1 MILDGVTRQADPIEA
16 EAGWNEKS
24 LEDEKAETP
33 RYVDAFGDEAN
44 AEVKYKT
51 MEWWQAGMFMIAE
64 SVSLGVLS
72 LPATLA
78 ELGLAPAIVLI
89 IGLGLLATYTGYVI
103 GQFHQRYP
111 HIQNLADAGD
121 VLLGA
126 FGRELFGIGQLL
138 FSIFIMGS
146 HILTFSVM
154 MNTITEHGTC
164 TMVFTTVGFV
174 ICMVCSLPR
183 TMKNMTYISCCSFV
197 SILTAVLITMIG
209 VGIQDHGYTTIKAT
223 VDTDLYRAFTAVTNI
238 VFAYCAH
245 VAFFGLLAEMKNP
258 RDFPKALYMLQTFE
272 IIFYTVAAVVIYY
285 YAGQS
290 VTSPAL
296 GSAGPVLKKVAYGI
310 AIPTIVGAG
319 VVNGHVGLKYI
330 YVRLFRGTDR
340 MHRRDLFSIGSWV
353 AIGLTCWIIAWII
366 ADAIPVFSDL
376 LSLIVS
382 DFDALPYYEFML
394 LTIGIFISLE
404 LSFCQLVQLGSLL
417 SRKICLTIIN
427 ILIVCIGA
435 CMCGL
440 GLYVSGKAIHDDASN
455 NSFSCASNA

>member
-1 MILDGVTRQADPIEA
+1 MTLDGVASERYPVDTES
-16 EAGWNEKS
+16 GY
-24 LEDEKAETP
+24 DEKKLDNDQP
-33 RYVDAFGDEAN
+33 QYVDAFGDESN

-51 MEWWQAGMFMIAE
+51 MEWWQTGMFMIAE

-78 ELGLAPAIVLI
+78 ELGMAPALVLI

-121 VLLGA
+121 VLFGPI
-126 FGRELFGIGQLL
+126 GREVFGIGQLL

-154 MNTITEHGTC
+154 MNTITDHGTC
-164 TMVFTTVGFV
+164 TMVFTAVGFA

-183 TMKNMTYISCCSFV
+183 TMKNMTYISCASFV
-197 SILTAVLITMIG
+197 SILTAVIITMIG
-209 VGIQDHGYTTIKAT
+209 VGIQGKTAPITAT
-223 VDTDLYRAFTAVTNI
+223 MDTNLFKAFTAVTNI

-245 VAFFGLLAEMKNP
+245 VAFFGLLAEMREP

-272 IIFYTVAAVVIYY
+272 IIFYTVAAVVIYN
-285 YAGQS
+285 YAGQE

-319 VVNGHVGLKYI
+319 VVNGHIGLKYI

-340 MHRRDLFSIGSWV
+340 MHRRDLTSYGSWV
-353 AIGLTCWIIAWII
+353 LIGLTCWIIAWII

-376 LSLIVS
+376 LSLISSLFASWFSYGLGGVYWLHINKGKWFS
-382 DFDALPYYEFML
+382 SPRKIA
-394 LTIGIFISLE
+394 LTIL
-404 LSFCQLVQLGSLL
+404 
-417 SRKICLTIIN
+417 N
-427 ILIVCIGA
+427 VCIVLIGG

-440 GLYVSGKAIHDDASN
+440 GLYVSGKAIHDDASS
-455 NSFSCASNA
+455 NSFSCASNANA

>member
-1 MILDGVTRQADPIEA
+1 MAFDSVTPQHYAADSES
-16 EAGWNEKS
+16 GY
-24 LEDEKAETP
+24 DEKKVDDSTP
-33 RYVDAFGDEAN
+33 QYVDAFGDETN

-51 MEWWQAGMFMIAE
+51 MEWWQTGMFMIAE

-78 ELGLAPAIVLI
+78 QLGLAPALVLI

-111 HIQNLADAGD
+111 HIQNLADAGE
-121 VLLGA
+121 VLIGPI
-126 FGRELFGIGQLL
+126 GREVFGIGQLL

-164 TMVFTTVGFV
+164 TMVFTFVGFL
-174 ICMVCSLPR
+174 ICMICSLPR
-183 TMKNMTYISCCSFV
+183 TMKNMTYISCLSFV
-197 SILTAVLITMIG
+197 SILTAVIITMIAVG
-209 VGIQDHGYTTIKAT
+209 VQGHGYTTLQAT
-223 VDTDLYRAFTAVTNI
+223 VDTNLYKAFTAVTNI

-245 VAFFGLLAEMKNP
+245 VAFFGLLAEMRDP

-272 IIFYTVAAVVIYY
+272 IVFYSVAAVVIYY
-285 YAGQS
+285 YAGQD

-296 GSAGPVLKKVAYGI
+296 GSAGPVMKKVAYGI

-319 VVNGHVGLKYI
+319 VVNGHIGLKYI

-340 MHRRDLFSIGSWV
+340 MHRRDFTSYGSWV

-376 LSLIVS
+376 LSLISSLFASWFSYGLGGVYWLHINRGKWFS
-382 DFDALPYYEFML
+382 SPRKIA
-394 LTIGIFISLE
+394 LTILN
-404 LSFCQLVQLGSLL
+404 
-417 SRKICLTIIN
+417 T
-427 ILIVCIGA
+427 LIVLIGA

-440 GLYVSGKAIHDDASN
+440 GLYVSGKAIHDDASS
-455 NSFSCASNA
+455 NSFSCASNT

>member
-1 MILDGVTRQADPIEA
+1 MILEGVTPKPEPVDVDSESGWKEKTLEEDGVR
-16 EAGWNEKS
+16 
-24 LEDEKAETP
+24 
-33 RYVDAFGDEAN
+33 RYEDAFGDETN
-44 AEVKYKT
+44 AEIKYKT

-78 ELGLAPAIVLI
+78 SLGLAPAIVLI

-111 HIQNLADAGD
+111 HIQNLADAGE
-121 VLLGA
+121 VLMGA

-146 HILTFSVM
+146 HLLTFSVM
-154 MNTITEHGTC
+154 MNTVTDHGTC
-164 TMVFTTVGFV
+164 TMVFTAVGFV

-183 TMKNMTYISCCSFV
+183 TMRNMTYISCASFA
-197 SILTAVLITMIG
+197 SILTAVIVTMVSVG
-209 VGIQDHGYTTIKAT
+209 VQDHGYSTLKAT
-223 VDTDLYRAFTAVTNI
+223 IDTDLYHAFTAVTNI

-245 VAFFGLLAEMKNP
+245 VAFFGLLAEMREP

-285 YAGQS
+285 YAGQA
-290 VTSPAL
+290 VASPAL
-296 GSAGPVLKKVAYGI
+296 GSAGPLMSKVAYGI
-310 AIPTIVGAG
+310 AIPTIIGAG

-330 YVRLFRGTDR
+330 YVRLFRGTDN
-340 MHRRDLFSIGSWV
+340 MHRRDLKSLGSWV

-376 LSLIVS
+376 LSLIS
-382 DFDALPYYEFML
+382 SLFASWFSYGLPGVYWLHLNWGKWFSSPRKIL
-394 LTIGIFISLE
+394 LTAINMCIVVIG
-404 LSFCQLVQLGSLL
+404 G
-417 SRKICLTIIN
+417 
-427 ILIVCIGA
+427 

-440 GLYVSGKAIHDDASN
+440 GLYVSGRAINEDASN
-455 NSFSCASNA
+455 RSFSCADNA

>member
-1 MILDGVTRQADPIEA
+1 
-16 EAGWNEKS
+16 
-24 LEDEKAETP
+24 
-33 RYVDAFGDEAN
+33 
-44 AEVKYKT
+44 
-51 MEWWQAGMFMIAE
+51 MIAE

-78 ELGLAPAIVLI
+78 QLGLAPAIVLI
-89 IGLGLLATYTGYVI
+89 VGLGLLATYTGYVI

-121 VLLGA
+121 VLMGP

-183 TMKNMTYISCCSFV
+183 TMKNMSYISCMCKWVSLAREQFRHTDHNCVAFV

-209 VGIQDHGYTTIKAT
+209 VGVQGHGYTILKAT

-258 RDFPKALYMLQTFE
+258 RDFPKALCMLQVFE
-272 IIFYTVAAVVIYY
+272 IIFYTIAAVVIYY
-285 YAGQS
+285 YAGQG

-296 GSAGPVLKKVAYGI
+296 GSAGPLLKKIAYGI
-310 AIPTIVGAG
+310 AIPT
-319 VVNGHVGLKYI
+319 
-330 YVRLFRGTDR
+330 VRYPI
-340 MHRRDLFSIGSWV
+340 FSRPC
-353 AIGLTCWIIAWII
+353 AM
-366 ADAIPVFSDL
+366 
-376 LSLIVS
+376 
-382 DFDALPYYEFML
+382 FD
-394 LTIGIFISLE
+394 
-404 LSFCQLVQLGSLL
+404 
-417 SRKICLTIIN
+417 
-427 ILIVCIGA
+427 
-435 CMCGL
+435 
-440 GLYVSGKAIHDDASN
+440 H
-455 NSFSCASNA
+455 

>member
-1 MILDGVTRQADPIEA
+1 MSAERVTPMSNPMDS
-16 EAGWNEKS
+16 EAGWKESPADDLKDS
-24 LEDEKAETP
+24 PP
-33 RYVDAFGDEAN
+33 RYVDAFGDESN

-51 MEWWQAGMFMIAE
+51 MEWWQTGMFMIAE

-78 ELGLAPAIVLI
+78 QLGLAPALVLI

-121 VLLGA
+121 VLFGA

-183 TMKNMTYISCCSFV
+183 TMKNMTYISCTSFV
-197 SILTAVLITMIG
+197 SIFTAVMITMIG
-209 VGIQDHGYTTIKAT
+209 VGVQGRDPYTSIKAT
-223 VDTDLYRAFTAVTNI
+223 VDTDLFHAFTAVTNI

-245 VAFFGLLAEMKNP
+245 VAFFGLLAEMREP

-290 VTSPAL
+290 VESPAL

-319 VVNGHVGLKYI
+319 VVNGHIGLKYI

-340 MHRRDLFSIGSWV
+340 MHRRDLVSYGSWV

-376 LSLIVS
+376 LSLIS
-382 DFDALPYYEFML
+382 
-394 LTIGIFISLE
+394 SLFA
-404 LSFCQLVQLGSLL
+404 SWFSYGLGGVYWLHINRGMWFS
-417 SRKICLTIIN
+417 SPRKIFLTALN
-427 ILIVCIGA
+427 VCIVLIGG

-440 GLYVSGKAIHDDASN
+440 GLYVSGKAIHDDASS

>member
-1 MILDGVTRQADPIEA
+1 MSADKVSNVPEPA
-16 EAGWNEKS
+16 DSEAGWNA
-24 LEDEKAETP
+24 EDEKAQVP
-33 RYVDAFGDEAN
+33 RFVDAFGDESN

-51 MEWWQAGMFMIAE
+51 MEWWQTGMFMIAE

-78 ELGLAPAIVLI
+78 SLGLAPAIVLI
-89 IGLGLLATYTGYVI
+89 IGLGLVATYTGYVI

-111 HIQNLADAGD
+111 HIQNLGDAGE

-126 FGRELFGIGQLL
+126 FGRELFGAGQLL

-174 ICMVCSLPR
+174 ICMLGSLPR
-183 TMKNMTYISCCSFV
+183 TMKNMTYISCMSFI
-197 SILTAVLITMIG
+197 SIFTAVIITMVG
-209 VGIQDHGYTTIKAT
+209 VGVQGRTSSLKAT
-223 VDTDLYRAFTAVTNI
+223 VDTDLFHAFTAVTNI

-245 VAFFGLLAEMKNP
+245 VAFFGLLAEMREP

-285 YAGQS
+285 YAGQD
-290 VTSPAL
+290 VASPAL

-319 VVNGHVGLKYI
+319 IVNGHIGLKYI

-353 AIGLTCWIIAWII
+353 AIALTCWIIAWII

-376 LSLIVS
+376 LSLIS
-382 DFDALPYYEFML
+382 
-394 LTIGIFISLE
+394 SLFASWF
-404 LSFCQLVQLGSLL
+404 SFGLGGVYWLHLNYGQWFSSPRKILL
-417 SRKICLTIIN
+417 S
-427 ILIVCIGA
+427 IVNLVIVLIGA
-435 CMCGL
+435 CICGL
-440 GLYVSGKAIHDDASN
+440 GLYVSGKAIHDDASSN
-455 NSFSCASNA
+455 TFSCASNA